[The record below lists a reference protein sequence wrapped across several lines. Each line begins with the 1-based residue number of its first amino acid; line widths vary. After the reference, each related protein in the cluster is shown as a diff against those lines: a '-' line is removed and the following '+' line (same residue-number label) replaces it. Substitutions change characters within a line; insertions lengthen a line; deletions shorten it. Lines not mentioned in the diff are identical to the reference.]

1 MICLMKR
8 FIILIFGT
16 VIPMCAAPYTP
27 QMILQDGADF
37 SISTNPYTQESG
49 EVRKGTVAATL
60 NNIAKLN
67 SLLQEEGTP
76 EQEKEI
82 KAIVEAIDQL
92 IPSLQI
98 IGMFDL
104 FEPVHWFGQRE
115 QMGRI
120 VALALYFKHYP
131 ERDKWGLKQQMRA
144 LEISVS
150 SPTILAL
157 FKS

>member
-1 MICLMKR
+1 MKKLLILFLMNTS
-8 FIILIFGT
+8 LI
-16 VIPMCAAPYTP
+16 CAAPYTP
-27 QMILQDGADF
+27 QTILQDGVDS
-37 SISTNPYTQESG
+37 SISINPYTLESG
-49 EVRKGTVAATL
+49 QVRKGTVAATL

-67 SLLQEEGTP
+67 KLLQEATTP
-76 EQEKEI
+76 EQENEI

-98 IGMFDL
+98 VGMFDL
-104 FEPVHWFGQRE
+104 FEPVHWMGQKE

-131 ERDKWGLKQQMRA
+131 EKDKWGLRQQIRT
-144 LEISVS
+144 LEVRVS
-150 SPTILAL
+150 SPTIVAL